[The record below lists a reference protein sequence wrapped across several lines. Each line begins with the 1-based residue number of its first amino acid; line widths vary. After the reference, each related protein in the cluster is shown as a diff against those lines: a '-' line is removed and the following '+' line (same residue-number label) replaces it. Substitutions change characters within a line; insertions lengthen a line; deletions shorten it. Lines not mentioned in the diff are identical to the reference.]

1 MSLMIA
7 VESFSP
13 HAPAVWRS
21 NSRLAARPA
30 DATEEEW
37 EVVVEAERVSR
48 AKKYGPAAQAMEV
61 MNKEMIE
68 KNQLLIWEEFSRRR
82 GSAPAPPRASRRKKT
97 KGFAPSSSAAPRS
110 AAPAPL
116 PEAPAAPAPAPA
128 PAPGFLGRLA
138 ESAKQLYDEA
148 DAMGYASAVAVSADL
163 ENRGILPRVVTAER
177 DADAESTETQEGLV
191 APAAPADATAP
202 KQRGLG
208 STAPSKKKKPGKK
221 GRRK

>member
-13 HAPAVWRS
+13 HAPAVWRL
-21 NSRLAARPA
+21 NSCLAARPA

-61 MNKEMIE
+61 MNKDMIE

-110 AAPAPL
+110 AASAPL

-177 DADAESTETQEGLV
+177 EVAEKNTEAQAALV
-191 APAAPADATAP
+191 APAAPVEAAAP

-208 STAPSKKKKPGKK
+208 STTPKKKKTGKK
-221 GRRK
+221 GRKK